1 MHDMERRQEHE
12 HTGPV
17 AGEGA
22 ETSRWMRQCGSLAI
36 LGLPRTSGSLTILGL
51 PRTSVSIY
59 ARGVPREIKE
69 FWRERTGTISDG
81 MYS

>member
-22 ETSRWMRQCGSLAI
+22 ETSRWMRQRGSLAI
-36 LGLPRTSGSLTILGL
+36 LGLPRTS
-51 PRTSVSIY
+51 VSIC

-69 FWRERTGTISDG
+69 FWRERTGIIPDG